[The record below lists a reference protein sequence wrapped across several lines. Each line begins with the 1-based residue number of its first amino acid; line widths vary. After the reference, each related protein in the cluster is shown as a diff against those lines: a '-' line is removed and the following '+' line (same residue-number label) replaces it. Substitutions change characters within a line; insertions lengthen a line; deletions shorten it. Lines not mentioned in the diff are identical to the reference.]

1 MPARRCS
8 DSVGAGCL
16 GVMAVQMAKVM
27 GARASATAGSRG
39 KVEVGRRW
47 GRFSLQNKAALC
59 GLEDPFEDLLRSVH
73 TLDPDLELIA
83 ATDSP
88 CKG

>member
-47 GRFSLQNKAALC
+47 GRFSLQK
-59 GLEDPFEDLLRSVH
+59 
-73 TLDPDLELIA
+73 
-83 ATDSP
+83 
-88 CKG
+88 